1 MPPTATTTTTSP
13 ASPPAATRARPRPG
27 DPAALTAIDTACR
40 ELRLPSIRSRVE
52 DMIRAAE
59 REQLGY
65 ARFLAEALL
74 AECDDRDQRRRTRR
88 VHDAAFPRTKRLED
102 FDHTANDTVDPATI
116 ATLAT
121 GTWVSSGAPVCLIG
135 DSGTGKSHLL
145 IGLGIAAA
153 EAGHRFRYVLASR
166 LVNELAEADN
176 DRTLSKVIA
185 RYGRVDLLWT
195 NFGLLM
201 FETPDHVQPGREKS
215 EEAHRHSRVH
225 RDCLRDALP
234 PNAEAP
240 GSARDLRGSE
250 FRSRRHGVSSSTR
263 RGSTSPSPAP
273 AQPQPSPCG
282 RAGRDGARA
291 SRPAG
296 M

>member
-1 MPPTATTTTTSP
+1 MPTTTTTTA
-13 ASPPAATRARPRPG
+13 ASPPVLTRAGPRPRPG

-52 DMIRAAE
+52 DMIAAAE

-65 ARFLAEALL
+65 AGFLAEALL

-88 VHDAAFPRTKRLED
+88 VHDAGFPRPKRLED
-102 FDHTANDTVDPATI
+102 FDHSANDTVDPATI

-121 GTWVSSGAPVCLIG
+121 GTWVASGVPVCLIG

-153 EAGHRFRYVLASR
+153 EAGHRVRYVLASR

-185 RYGRVDLLWT
+185 RYGRIDLL
-195 NFGLLM
+195 
-201 FETPDHVQPGREKS
+201 
-215 EEAHRHSRVH
+215 
-225 RDCLRDALP
+225 CLDEL
-234 PNAEAP
+234 
-240 GSARDLRGSE
+240 GYLSLD
-250 FRSRRHGVSSSTR
+250 R
-263 RGSTSPSPAP
+263 RGAELLFQVLTEREERAAVAVASNEPFSAWTKTFTDPRLCAAIVDRLTFAGHIIETGTTSYRLAHTRTRQNNS
-273 AQPQPSPCG
+273 
-282 RAGRDGARA
+282 
-291 SRPAG
+291 
-296 M
+296 